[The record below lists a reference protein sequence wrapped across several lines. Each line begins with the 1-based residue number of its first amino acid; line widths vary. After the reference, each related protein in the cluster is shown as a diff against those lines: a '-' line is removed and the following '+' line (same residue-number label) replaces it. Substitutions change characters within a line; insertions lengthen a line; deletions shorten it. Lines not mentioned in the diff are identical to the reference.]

1 MIDYSDSIVN
11 TVFWLL
17 DHFIGLL
24 TNASETKLVFA
35 HYMMAQK
42 IVIDDSDKANL
53 LNNYFVSIGTIDNG
67 ILPPTGYRAPST
79 HKLQQLLISFIEANV
94 TAAIRKLKNN
104 LSSGPDGLPP
114 KLSLLAVTLP
124 HRYSHAI
131 YSANVRVCCPRNM
144 EDGNCNTRA

>member
-1 MIDYSDSIVN
+1 
-11 TVFWLL
+11 
-17 DHFIGLL
+17 
-24 TNASETKLVFA
+24 
-35 HYMMAQK
+35 MMAQK

-114 KLSLLAVTLP
+114 KLYKLTCTYLATPLAMLLTQLMSVSAVP
-124 HRYSHAI
+124 EIWKMAI
-131 YSANVRVCCPRNM
+131 VTPVFKK
-144 EDGNCNTRA
+144 

>member
-1 MIDYSDSIVN
+1 
-11 TVFWLL
+11 
-17 DHFIGLL
+17 
-24 TNASETKLVFA
+24 
-35 HYMMAQK
+35 MMAQK

-53 LNNYFVSIGTIDNG
+53 LNNYFVSIGTIDNDS
-67 ILPPTGYRAPST
+67 LPPTGYRATST
-79 HKLQQLLISFIEANV
+79 HKLQLISFTEANV

-114 KLSLLAVTLP
+114 KLYISLLAVTLP